1 MRFTCSALSKR
12 VAVNVGNGVCSVVDI
27 TDLPRICHVGSL
39 SHFHVL
45 FKIGS

>member
-1 MRFTCSALSKR
+1 MRFARSTLSKR
-12 VAVNVGNGVCSVVDI
+12 VAVNVGNGMRGVVDI

-39 SHFHVL
+39 SHFHDL